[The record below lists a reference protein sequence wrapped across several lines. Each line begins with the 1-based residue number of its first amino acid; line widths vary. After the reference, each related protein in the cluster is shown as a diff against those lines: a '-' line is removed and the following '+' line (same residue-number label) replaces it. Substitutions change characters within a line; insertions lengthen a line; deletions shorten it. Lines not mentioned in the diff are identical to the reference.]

1 MRGHTPGVPK
11 QPAAHPT
18 GTPLFEFED
27 VTVHGEER
35 DRLHRCSASLPDDG
49 VTAVLGASGSG
60 KSTLL
65 RLCNRLLAPDV
76 GVVRYRGVDLR
87 ELDPL
92 ALRRIVGLVLQRPVA
107 FAGTVRDNLLLAR
120 PLDPSDS
127 RLADVLNRVA
137 LPADLLDRVAVD
149 LSGGEL
155 QRLCV
160 ARTLLTE
167 PSVLLLDE
175 PTSSLDERSADTVES
190 TIHGLVAE
198 GLRAVWVTH
207 DEQQAARVATYRLLL
222 DEGSMRTS
230 RGEQ

>member
-1 MRGHTPGVPK
+1 MG
-11 QPAAHPT
+11 A
-18 GTPLFEFED
+18 PLFEFDD
-27 VTVHGEER
+27 VTVHGDER
-35 DRLHRCSASLPDDG
+35 DRLHHCSASVPDDA

-92 ALRRIVGLVLQRPVA
+92 ALRRSVGLVLQRPVA
-107 FAGTVRDNLLLAR
+107 FAGTVRANLLLAR
-120 PLDPSDS
+120 PLDPSDG
-127 RLADVLNRVA
+127 RLADVLDRVA
-137 LPADLLDRVAVD
+137 LSADLLDRIASD

-160 ARTLLTE
+160 ARTLLTG

-190 TIHGLVAE
+190 TIQGLVAD

-207 DEQQAARVATYRLLL
+207 DEQQAARVATHRLLL
-222 DEGSMRTS
+222 GEGSILADG
-230 RGEQ
+230 GEP